1 MMISLASND
10 ISSKSDP
17 RFSVNFDLAGSL
29 IESSEGDALWPLLVS
44 LGGLLSSS
52 ADDLINN
59 Q

>member
-17 RFSVNFDLAGSL
+17 RLSVNFDLAGSL

-44 LGGLLSSS
+44 LGGHLSSS